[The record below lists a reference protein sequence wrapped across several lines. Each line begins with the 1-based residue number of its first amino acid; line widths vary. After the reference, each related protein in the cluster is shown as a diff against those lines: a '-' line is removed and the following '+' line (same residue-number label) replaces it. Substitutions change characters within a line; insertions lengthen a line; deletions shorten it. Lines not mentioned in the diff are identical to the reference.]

1 MGRENSTV
9 ALLGDRIAVYFYD
22 KIRHNKDIVIG
33 DRRMPL

>member
-1 MGRENSTV
+1 MGGENSPT
-9 ALLGDRIAVYFYD
+9 ALLVDLIAVYFYD